1 MARSPAILRTAH
13 GNGGDALLRAE
24 VPPLD
29 ELSPLNAADAGQGNA
44 VVNARGKPF
53 ERGNKAGANR
63 KPGLAL
69 LGSPVETADPRYRRA
84 LRKAKSYMRR
94 RATELAV
101 QHGGTLG
108 AGPSAMLANSALA
121 LAASRVL
128 YELAS
133 ESLDADLLTRA
144 ASLAD
149 KSRQQEL
156 TAVALAE
163 REAAS
168 RPRKDPI
175 VQLSEDLEREAEM
188 RRRSTDGS

>member
-1 MARSPAILRTAH
+1 MSNGPSITRKAH
-13 GNGGDALLRAE
+13 GNGAKALLRAE
-24 VPPLD
+24 TPALD
-29 ELSPLNAADAGQGNA
+29 ELRPLNAADAERGNA

-69 LGSPVETADPRYRRA
+69 LGSPVDSADPRYRRA

-133 ESLDADLLTRA
+133 ETLDPDLLSKA
-144 ASLAD
+144 AALAD

-163 REAAS
+163 REGVTNRGKRNPIDDVRARILGTAAEVS
-168 RPRKDPI
+168 K
-175 VQLSEDLEREAEM
+175 
-188 RRRSTDGS
+188 